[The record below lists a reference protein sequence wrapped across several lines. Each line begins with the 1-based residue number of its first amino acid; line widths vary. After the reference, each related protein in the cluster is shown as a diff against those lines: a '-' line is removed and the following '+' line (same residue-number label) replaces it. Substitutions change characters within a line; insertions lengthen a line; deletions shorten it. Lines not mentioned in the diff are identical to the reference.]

1 MNKTWKRQVFRH
13 TALYTAILMFSH
25 TGGGGAQAQTQTHK
39 YAIVMNGQ
47 KLPEVKWGNGYRN
60 LAQKSNERQFTHT
73 SGFGIQKNVTLSFNN
88 TDEVVAQK
96 NGTVVFG
103 AATYLPPYGKVSG
116 FDTAKLT
123 ERGKAVDWIRTTHPG
138 LIGYSY
144 ENVTCSNNY
153 YNASSGCPELS
164 YKTQFTFGNQG
175 LKRKTNGRLD
185 IDEDKSR
192 DGSPIYKLQNYPWLG
207 VSFNL
212 SSESLVKSIKHNKII
227 SSFSEDVTQSN
238 GTNSQYKDKNL
249 VYTTGDYQYKNKYS
263 SRYVGQ
269 DEHSAVA
276 FYLNAKLHLLDKK
289 QIQNIAQVSELNFGT
304 LRTLIE
310 PTEEW
315 KKKRT
320 NFFQG
325 GNWTF
330 EDKGEVSVKLKLPE
344 VKAGR
349 CVNKNNPNPNA
360 KAPSPALT
368 APALWFGP
376 VRNGK
381 VQMYSAS
388 VSTYP
393 DSSSSQIFLQNLS
406 RKDDTSKPGRYS
418 LKPLSMSE
426 IKSKEPNFTGRQTVI
441 RLDSGVQQIK
451 LQGNE
456 VANFNGNDGK
466 NDTFGIVSE
475 GSFMPDT
482 SEWKKVL
489 LPWTVRASNDDGQF
503 NTFNKEEN
511 NGKPKYSQKYR
522 SRDSSKHERNLGD
535 IVNSPIVA
543 VGGYLATSANDGMVH
558 IFKKGN
564 GVDERNY
571 SLKLSYIPGTMPRQ
585 YFDNDTSALKDS
597 TLAKELRAFAEKGYV
612 GDRYGV
618 DGGFVLRQVEWKGQ
632 NRVFMFGAM
641 GLGGRGAYALDLTKA
656 ENGDP
661 TAVSLFD
668 VKNDKNKGNNS
679 AELGYTVGT
688 PQIGKTHDGKY
699 AAFLASGYAT
709 KTIDSTDNK
718 TALYVYDLES
728 NNGTLIRKIEVPNGK
743 GGLSSPTLVDKDLDG
758 TIDIAYAGDRS
769 GKMYR
774 FDLSSQ
780 SPDQWTV
787 RPIFEGTKPITSAP
801 AISQLK
807 DKRVVIFGTGSDLS
821 EDDVDNTDE
830 QYIYGIFD
838 DDTATTG
845 SVNFSGSG
853 GGLLEQHL
861 TQEDKTLFLTDYKR
875 SDGSGSKGWVVKLKD
890 GQRVTVKPTV
900 VLRTAFVTIHKYTGN
915 DKCGAE
921 TAILGINT
929 ADGGKLTKK
938 SARPIVPAANSK
950 VAQYSGDKKTSS
962 GKSIPIGCMEKDNG
976 IVCPNGYVYDKPV
989 NVRYLDEKKTDDFP
1003 VTADGD
1009 AGGSGTFKE
1018 GKKPARNNRCFS
1030 GKGVRTLLM
1039 NDLDSLDITGPMCG
1053 MKRISW
1059 REVFY

>member
-1 MNKTWKRQVFRH
+1 MNEGNQ
-13 TALYTAILMFSH
+13 
-25 TGGGGAQAQTQTHK
+25 
-39 YAIVMNGQ
+39 
-47 KLPEVKWGNGYRN
+47 PEVQWNGSYSIKDKDR
-60 LAQKSNERQFTHT
+60 KREYTHHNH
-73 SGFGIQKNVTLSFNN
+73 SRGGSSVSFNN
-88 TDEVVAQK
+88 SDELVSQQS
-96 NGTVVFG
+96 GTAVFG
-103 AATYLPPYGKVSG
+103 TATYLPPYGKVSG
-116 FDTAKLT
+116 FDADGLNK
-123 ERGKAVDWIRTTHPG
+123 RGNAAGWIRTTRIA
-138 LIGYSY
+138 LAGYSY
-144 ENVTCSNNY
+144 EGVVCRSGT
-153 YNASSGCPELS
+153 GCPKLV
-164 YKTQFTFGNQG
+164 YKTRFSFDNPD
-175 LKRKTNGRLD
+175 LVKNAGRLD
-185 IDEDKSR
+185 RHTDPSR
-192 DGSPIYKLQNYPWLG
+192 ENSPIYKLKDYPWLG

-212 SSESLVKSIKHNKII
+212 GAEGTTKDGKTINKLV
-227 SSFSEDVTQSN
+227 SSFDEKNSSN
-238 GTNSQYKDKNL
+238 NNL
-249 VYTTGDYQYKNKYS
+249 VYTTEGRDISLGDWQREKTAMAY
-263 SRYVGQ
+263 
-269 DEHSAVA
+269 
-276 FYLNAKLHLLDKK
+276 YLNAKLHLLDKK
-289 QIQNIAQVSELNFGT
+289 GIKDITNKTVQLGVLRPSIDVRLQRNTGLAGLLNFWASWDIKDNGQ
-304 LRTLIE
+304 I
-310 PTEEW
+310 P
-315 KKKRT
+315 
-320 NFFQG
+320 
-325 GNWTF
+325 
-330 EDKGEVSVKLKLPE
+330 VKLGLPE

-349 CVNKNNPNPNA
+349 CINANNPNKST

-376 VRNGK
+376 VQNGK
-381 VQMYSAS
+381 MEMYSAS

-393 DSSSSQIFLQNLS
+393 DSSSSRIFLQNLK
-406 RKDDTSKPGRYS
+406 RKNDPNKPGRYS
-418 LKPLSMSE
+418 LATLN
-426 IKSKEPNFTGRQTVI
+426 KSDIESREPTFTGRQTVI
-441 RLDSGVQQIK
+441 RLDKGVHQIK
-451 LQGNE
+451 LKGNE
-456 VANFNGNDGK
+456 VEGFKGNNG

-475 GSFMPDT
+475 GSFMPDD

-489 LPWTVRASNDDGQF
+489 LPWTVRGVNDDQF
-503 NTFNKEEN
+503 KTFNKEEK

-522 SRDSSKHERNLGD
+522 SRDNGKHERNLGD

-543 VGGYLATSANDGMVH
+543 VGEYLATSANDGMVH

-564 GVDERNY
+564 GDARNY
-571 SLKLSYIPGTMPRQ
+571 SLKLSYIPGTMPR
-585 YFDNDTSALKDS
+585 KDIQNTES

-618 DGGFVLRQVEWKGQ
+618 DGGFVLRQVNNLNGQ
-632 NRVFMFGAM
+632 DRVFMFGAM
-641 GLGGRGAYALDLTKA
+641 GFGGRGAYALDLTKA
-656 ENGDP
+656 DSNNP

-709 KTIDSTDNK
+709 KTIDDQQNK

-728 NNGTLIRKIEVPNGK
+728 SGTLIKKIDVPGGK

-758 TIDIAYAGDRS
+758 TVDIAYAGDRG

-801 AISQLK
+801 AVSKLK

-821 EDDVDNTDE
+821 EEDVDKMDE

-838 DDTATTG
+838 DDTAATG
-845 SVNFSGSG
+845 TVNFTGTG

-861 TQEDKTLFLTDYKR
+861 TEENKTLFLTDYKR
-875 SDGSGSKGWVVKLKD
+875 SDGSGDKGWVVKLEA

-900 VLRTAFVTIHKYTGN
+900 VLRTAFVTIRKYN
-915 DKCGAE
+915 DGGCGAE

-938 SARPIVPAANSK
+938 SARPIVPEANTA
-950 VAQYSGDKKTSS
+950 VAQYSGHKQTAN
-962 GKSIPIGCMEKDNG
+962 GKSIPIGCMEKDG
-976 IVCPNGYVYDKPV
+976 GTVCPNGYVYDKPV

-1039 NDLDSLDITGPMCG
+1039 NDLDSLDITGPTCG

-1059 REVFY
+1059 REIFY